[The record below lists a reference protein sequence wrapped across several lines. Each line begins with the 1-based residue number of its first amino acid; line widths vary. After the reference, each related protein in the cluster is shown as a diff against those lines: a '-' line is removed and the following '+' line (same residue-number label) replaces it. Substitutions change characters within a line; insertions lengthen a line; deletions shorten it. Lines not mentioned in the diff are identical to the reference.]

1 MNPSS
6 LAGHTIELLDRVV
19 RSSLPSDRVVS
30 DFYRERRY
38 LGSHDRRWITEKLYG
53 ILRNFILLRDI
64 SGKCSQGSNPLNTFL
79 SYEIGIASTS
89 VDELNLNYSQLLD
102 IYRMTGEKLG
112 LEQMAT
118 CIANRLQEVKGN
130 PSDASL
136 LYSFPDF
143 FSGLLPENI
152 RPEAIPIM
160 VALNRE
166 ARVCI
171 RVDLNKI
178 RRDEVAGKFRKKG
191 IETEPAVYSPMGL
204 YLPRRINLNNEELY
218 RDGLIEIQ
226 EEASQLVGLLLNP
239 KAGEI
244 IVDACAGAGGK
255 SLEIAALSDGQAR
268 VYALDVDEARL
279 RILRTRATRS
289 GYTDISPIRIFE
301 DGLGDAASLIGTAD
315 KVVVDAPCSG
325 SGTIR
330 RNPDKKFRLTKS
342 VVEKYATHQETLLRR
357 YADLV
362 KVGGLLVYSTCSI
375 FADENFGVVESFLA
389 ADARFVREDISLLL
403 PESRIS
409 DLIENGFL
417 AIYPHRH
424 EMDGFFAA
432 VMKRLS

>member
-1 MNPSS
+1 
-6 LAGHTIELLDRVV
+6 
-19 RSSLPSDRVVS
+19 
-30 DFYRERRY
+30 
-38 LGSHDRRWITEKLYG
+38 
-53 ILRNFILLRDI
+53 
-64 SGKCSQGSNPLNTFL
+64 
-79 SYEIGIASTS
+79 
-89 VDELNLNYSQLLD
+89 
-102 IYRMTGEKLG
+102 
-112 LEQMAT
+112 
-118 CIANRLQEVKGN
+118 
-130 PSDASL
+130 
-136 LYSFPDF
+136 
-143 FSGLLPENI
+143 
-152 RPEAIPIM
+152 M

-178 RRDEVAGKFRKKG
+178 RRDEVAGKFKEKG
-191 IETEPAVYSPMGL
+191 IETEPAAYSPMGL

-218 RDGLIEIQ
+218 RDGLIEVQ

-244 IVDACAGAGGK
+244 VVDSCAGAGGK

-279 RILRTRATRS
+279 RSLGMRAARS
-289 GYTDISPIRIFE
+289 GYTNISSIRIFE

-342 VVEKYATHQETLLRR
+342 AVEKHASHQKTLLRR

-389 ADARFVREDISLLL
+389 SDARFVREDISLHL
-403 PESRIS
+403 PEPNFS
-409 DLIENGFL
+409 DLTENGFL